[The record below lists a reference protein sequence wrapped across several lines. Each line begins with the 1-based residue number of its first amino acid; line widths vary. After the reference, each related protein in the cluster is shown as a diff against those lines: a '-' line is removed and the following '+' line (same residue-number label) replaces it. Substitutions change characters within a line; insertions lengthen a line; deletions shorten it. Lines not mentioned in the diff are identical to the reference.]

1 MSRNL
6 QLPNSK
12 AKVRIV
18 HQQIHWLLISDK
30 GIFEYVKNFR
40 FVPAYRYFSKTV
52 IMVFRAYPENWSFF
66 YCILLISL

>member
-52 IMVFRAYPENWSFF
+52 IMVFRAYPETWSFF